1 MKAQL
6 RAKEI
11 ENEKNAQ
18 LFNMFDQ
25 KMKEVQLVIEQNN
38 S

>member
-1 MKAQL
+1 VEKLRQQL
-6 RAKEI
+6 REREI

-25 KMKEVQLVIEQNN
+25 KMKEVQ
-38 S
+38 